1 MLTQTD
7 ALGNT
12 TTSEWNFYTMMGNH
26 TPQNLK
32 STTDALG
39 HKTSYGYT
47 DPGML
52 RSMFWI
58 FASSSLSST
67 GKSIVICLA

>member
-1 MLTQTD
+1 MVPRFTTGVTAKVLGVAGLTQTD

-32 STTDALG
+32 S
-39 HKTSYGYT
+39 
-47 DPGML
+47 
-52 RSMFWI
+52 
-58 FASSSLSST
+58 
-67 GKSIVICLA
+67 